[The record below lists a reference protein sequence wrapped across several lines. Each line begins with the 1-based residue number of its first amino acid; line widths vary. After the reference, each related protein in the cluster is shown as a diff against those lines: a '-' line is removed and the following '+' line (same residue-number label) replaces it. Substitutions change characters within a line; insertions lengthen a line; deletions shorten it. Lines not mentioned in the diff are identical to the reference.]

1 MPDLDLRQ
9 TSRLL
14 RFVAIA
20 ITVAVLLPLP
30 GVVHDLA
37 VRSRID
43 ETQAAADRFQELR
56 SQLAL
61 RATGRSALDLA
72 EDVALRRGLGDIIGV
87 LQAHR
92 ELQPGLDQIQLRLR
106 IDGWFEGHEDARLA
120 EDLEGALSTTV
131 RAARAKGRSS
141 RQLVSGLLLMSVISA
156 GAALLVVLQERRR
169 LRLAS
174 EQEERSAEK
183 SSVASAVLT
192 APNQPGPVTTTPG
205 STPRLPVTPASGP
218 VAMAAR
224 PASTSTRRALT
235 YLPPP
240 SSTPGR
246 PLPAIPTTP
255 PPHIGPLRGRVLV
268 VEDNPINQRV
278 TQRQLSELAL
288 QVEVVADG
296 ESALIRMQSE
306 TWDAVLMDLQLPG
319 IDGLAATRR
328 WREHEAK
335 AQVAR
340 RLPIVAITANA
351 LGTDREACFAAG
363 MDSYLAKPARLE
375 DLHRALSRYLQAAG
389 SDEQIQAPMPTVVTT
404 DQPIPALTDPALWA
418 KLRSETARSDPR
430 MLEELLLDLRQK
442 APETLDELQAAL
454 ASSDWERLRATAH
467 RLKGSAGMLGLPRL
481 ATGAKALE
489 SAAKM
494 REPALAVGAL
504 AELQSAIA
512 GTFADPGV
520 TALLGES
527 GERGAGSGEKTG

>member
-14 RFVAIA
+14 RFAAIA
-20 ITVAVLLPLP
+20 IAVAALLPLP
-30 GVVHDLA
+30 GVVHDLV
-37 VRSRID
+37 VRFQID

-131 RAARAKGRSS
+131 RAARAKGRWS
-141 RQLVSGLLLMSVISA
+141 RQLVTGTLLMAVLAA
-156 GAALLVVLQERRR
+156 GAALSLVLQERRR
-169 LRLAS
+169 LRSAI
-174 EQEERSAEK
+174 EQQEK
-183 SSVASAVLT
+183 AAQNALVAAAVLK
-192 APNQPGPVTTTPG
+192 APGQPGSAIMPG
-205 STPRLPVTPASGP
+205 STPRLPVTPASAP
-218 VAMAAR
+218 VALAAR

>member
-1 MPDLDLRQ
+1 MPDLDVRQ
-9 TSRLL
+9 TNRQL
-14 RFVAIA
+14 RIAAIA
-20 ITVAVLLPLP
+20 IVVTALLPLP
-30 GVVHDLA
+30 GVMHDLV
-37 VRSRID
+37 VRSQID

-56 SQLAL
+56 AQLAL
-61 RATGRSALDLA
+61 RATGHSALDLA

-92 ELQPGLDQIQLRLR
+92 DLQPGLDQIQLRLR

-131 RAARAKGRSS
+131 RAARAKSRWS
-141 RQLVSGLLLMSVISA
+141 RQLVSGLLLMAVISA

-169 LRLAS
+169 LLVVIA
-174 EQEERSAEK
+174 QEEREAQNSPA
-183 SSVASAVLT
+183 AATVLT
-192 APNQPGPVTTTPG
+192 GPGQPAPAIMPPG
-205 STPRLPVTPASGP
+205 STPRLPVTPAAAP
-218 VAMAAR
+218 VAFAAR
-224 PASTSTRRALT
+224 PASSSTRRALT

-240 SSTPGR
+240 SSSSGR
-246 PLPAIPTTP
+246 PMPAIPTTP
-255 PPHIGPLRGRVLV
+255 PSHIGPLRGRVLV

-296 ESALIRMQSE
+296 ESALIRMQAES
-306 TWDAVLMDLQLPG
+306 WDAVLMDLQLPG
-319 IDGLAATRR
+319 IDGLTATRH
-328 WREHEAK
+328 WREHEAT
-335 AQVAR
+335 AQVTR

-375 DLHRALSRYLQAAG
+375 DLHRALSRYLNAAG
-389 SDEQIQAPMPTVVTT
+389 SEVQIPAHTPTTVTS
-404 DQPIPALTDPALWA
+404 DQPVPALTDPVLWA
-418 KLRSETARSDPR
+418 KLRSETERSDPR

-442 APETLDELQAAL
+442 VPEMLDELQVAL
-454 ASSDWERLRATAH
+454 AASDWERLRATSH

-494 REPALAVGAL
+494 REPAMAFGAL
-504 AELQSAIA
+504 AELQAAVS
-512 GTFADPGV
+512 GTFADPAV
-520 TALLGES
+520 ISLL
-527 GERGAGSGEKTG
+527 AG